1 MGRGNDDRTY
11 LIDALWDPNS
21 PQFEVLNTETP
32 KGSRSYFFDFDLQ
45 EHKFRF
51 KILEFI

>member
-11 LIDALWDPNS
+11 LIEALWDPNS

-32 KGSRSYFFDFDLQ
+32 KGKTQKNCIADIIFGPKNIFF
-45 EHKFRF
+45 
-51 KILEFI
+51 